1 MVDWKDESGN
11 KKDEKAFLFSLD
23 NKTKYQILK
32 SGLAFAYY
40 SSNPLVYGNN
50 CDAKGIYLN
59 NNFLKNENNEDHSTR
74 VYDVPSNYCLTGE
87 KSYRVDEVE
96 VFQIIYE

>member
-32 SGLAFAYY
+32 SGLAFH
-40 SSNPLVYGNN
+40 
-50 CDAKGIYLN
+50 II
-59 NNFLKNENNEDHSTR
+59 
-74 VYDVPSNYCLTGE
+74 VPIL
-87 KSYRVDEVE
+87 
-96 VFQIIYE
+96 